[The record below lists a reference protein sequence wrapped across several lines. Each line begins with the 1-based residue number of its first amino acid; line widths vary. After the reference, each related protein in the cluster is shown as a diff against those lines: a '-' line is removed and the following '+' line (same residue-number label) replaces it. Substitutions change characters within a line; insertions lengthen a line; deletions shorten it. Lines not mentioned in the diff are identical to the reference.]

1 VPKDAPGQ
9 HAGVPWRE
17 DAIYDLGLAAKEGGS
32 GAVAASTVA
41 TKLLLPEKVDRP
53 YLVREVGPTLLAV
66 PPVQSQIPDTIR
78 YWLRGRLASWLWRP
92 IIADSAF
99 SAYLA
104 AGGSPD
110 RSALE
115 LARLR
120 LATAGAPGDSLY
132 YRAAASTDP
141 WVVRQLRYDVALI
154 ADTVELRSFDSLP
167 AAGRPAWLRSFWE
180 QRDLESL
187 HERGT
192 RLREHYARIGLARE
206 RFRILSYPRQYEL
219 NELWINRDAEYDDR
233 GLVYIRHGE
242 PDTTVSAV
250 RTGACPNTSWLYR
263 RPDGNLIFHF
273 VARQNPDDWR
283 IVETLAN
290 VAGQSGATTTL
301 RQAGSAQSCGM
312 IDDLLETRRTL
323 DPIYN
328 QLTGNQSRMNWER
341 ELAITTRSRGIGTT
355 TDSDLLRFPS
365 SLNTAWRAYGL
376 LGSGPGTGRVLVVT
390 SVPATTL
397 VPISEEPLA
406 YGFRTRMV
414 ARSGSRTVEIDSVR
428 RLGVHQAPEPGQMV
442 TFTTEVPLA
451 SGTWNL
457 GMALQQ
463 PADSA
468 GEILRDND
476 VPVPDVASQAL
487 SLSDIV
493 LGEETGGRPWDAP
506 DGPFP
511 LTSTGTYVQGERI
524 PIYYELSGARSGSE
538 IQSEITLVRDDG
550 KGKSVI
556 RFGERVDGP
565 IARVRREVNTSK
577 SKPGRYSLSV
587 KISAPDGRKAERETT
602 LLVVDKKPKH

>member
-1 VPKDAPGQ
+1 
-9 HAGVPWRE
+9 
-17 DAIYDLGLAAKEGGS
+17 
-32 GAVAASTVA
+32 
-41 TKLLLPEKVDRP
+41 
-53 YLVREVGPTLLAV
+53 
-66 PPVQSQIPDTIR
+66 
-78 YWLRGRLASWLWRP
+78 
-92 IIADSAF
+92 
-99 SAYLA
+99 
-104 AGGSPD
+104 
-110 RSALE
+110 
-115 LARLR
+115 
-120 LATAGAPGDSLY
+120 
-132 YRAAASTDP
+132 
-141 WVVRQLRYDVALI
+141 
-154 ADTVELRSFDSLP
+154 
-167 AAGRPAWLRSFWE
+167 
-180 QRDLESL
+180 
-187 HERGT
+187 
-192 RLREHYARIGLARE
+192 
-206 RFRILSYPRQYEL
+206 
-219 NELWINRDAEYDDR
+219 
-233 GLVYIRHGE
+233 
-242 PDTTVSAV
+242 
-250 RTGACPNTSWLYR
+250 
-263 RPDGNLIFHF
+263 
-273 VARQNPDDWR
+273 
-283 IVETLAN
+283 
-290 VAGQSGATTTL
+290 
-301 RQAGSAQSCGM
+301 
-312 IDDLLETRRTL
+312 
-323 DPIYN
+323 
-328 QLTGNQSRMNWER
+328 
-341 ELAITTRSRGIGTT
+341 
-355 TDSDLLRFPS
+355 
-365 SLNTAWRAYGL
+365 
-376 LGSGPGTGRVLVVT
+376 
-390 SVPATTL
+390 VPATTL